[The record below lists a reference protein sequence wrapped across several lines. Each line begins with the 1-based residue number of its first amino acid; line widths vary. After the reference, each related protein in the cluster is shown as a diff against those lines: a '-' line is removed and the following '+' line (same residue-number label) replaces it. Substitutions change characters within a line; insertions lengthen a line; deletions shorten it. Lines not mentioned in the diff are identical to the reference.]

1 MSGTKTSGRAVT
13 ELFRLSKRSNNGTN
27 EPGRAGWKTAIGQMI
42 YKASLPENSNNEE
55 RRYRFVF
62 RGLEFREA
70 IMYVKQPDGIWK
82 SMDSLTASSFASKE
96 GDSGIDIYRHIAS
109 DIKNYFNKHFR
120 IETGERLSEIIL
132 PHLVG
137 TQGAVNE
144 KGEHLEVV
152 RANPAVLLTPSYDS
166 IRIDSNVR
174 LDDKEYLKNSVS
186 ISDNTITIVY
196 ADAKQQGVLLPLLK
210 IKSFPLEAAADLVEL
225 SKQVSGVIDVAAQPL
240 EKLLSQPP
248 ITGTGKILV
257 RIAPYKTK
265 GQNSY
270 EMTASAVPGG
280 DLSQRFTPG
289 AGPKHFITGTKEHKT
304 IVNRDFTAEL
314 DNYSRLS
321 SVIHGLSG
329 RSSTNETPENLLK
342 LLEFVHDHPDDYA
355 VEWPKGEEIKFKG
368 SVNKDTWHLFVE
380 TGTQQEWFK
389 VEGNPLSGLQVT
401 TLELLQAAQQSSEG
415 EYIQLGEGEYIRMT
429 AALRRQLAALA
440 AIGQF
445 QGEEFFVPKYF
456 VGDLAEIMRKGQV
469 GVTGDSSY
477 NDLLQKIQD
486 AYASVPEVPA
496 GLNGTLRDYQV
507 AGFQWMSRLSAWG
520 AGACL
525 ADDMGLGKTVQTI
538 AFMLSKAQDGPSLVI
553 APTTVVAN
561 WKNEIGRFAPS
572 LNPII
577 LNNESDR
584 DKAIDSAKEGDV
596 LLASYGLLS
605 NNGDGL
611 SGREW
616 NVICLDEA
624 HQIKNRF
631 TKASQAAMSL
641 IGKSRLILTGTP
653 VQNNVSELW
662 NLMQFINPGLLG
674 TYKAFSEKFA
684 GLSSRKDELRE
695 KTMDQLR
702 SMTQPFI
709 LRRTKDEVVRDIP
722 VKTEFD
728 YMVNLTESE
737 MAAYENERVQMEFFY
752 DTVPPQDRMKFFFGD
767 LGKLRRMA
775 CSMQMA
781 KQEWT
786 QEASKITELR
796 YLLNGIAGNDNRI
809 ILFSQYTEFL
819 AYVKS
824 LLESMGMEYLYMD
837 GSTPMGQRESII
849 SDFQS
854 GKTPVFVCSL
864 KAGGIG
870 INLTA
875 ANYVILLD
883 PWWNPAVE
891 QQAMD
896 RAYRIGQ
903 TRDVTVIRMISYH
916 TIEEKVIRLQE
927 EKRTLSDDILEGTSK
942 TASLS
947 YEDIKEMLSS
957 F

>member
-1 MSGTKTSGRAVT
+1 
-13 ELFRLSKRSNNGTN
+13 
-27 EPGRAGWKTAIGQMI
+27 MI
-42 YKASLPENSNNEE
+42 YKASLPENTGSEQ
-55 RRYRFVF
+55 RRYRFAFSGV
-62 RGLEFREA
+62 EFREA
-70 IMYVKQPDGIWK
+70 IKYVKQPDGSW
-82 SMDSLTASSFASKE
+82 MAMGSLSATSFAARE
-96 GDSGIDIYRHIAS
+96 IDSEIGMYRHIAS
-109 DIKNYFNKHFR
+109 DIRDYFNRNPR
-120 IETGERLSEIIL
+120 IEYGERLSEVIL
-132 PHLVG
+132 PYLVG
-137 TQGAVNE
+137 TQGAVND

-152 RANPAVLLTPSYDS
+152 KANPAAVLIPSYDS
-166 IRIDSNVR
+166 IRVESNVK
-174 LDDKEYLKNSVS
+174 LADSLYLRNAVS
-186 ISDNTITIVY
+186 ISDHTLTIVF
-196 ADAKQQGVLLPLLK
+196 ADERQEGVLLPLLK
-210 IKSFPLEAAADLVEL
+210 MKSFPLEAAADLVEM
-225 SKQVSGVIDVAAQPL
+225 SKQVNGVIDIAAQSL
-240 EKLLSQPP
+240 ERLTSKQPVP
-248 ITGTGKILV
+248 GTGKILI
-257 RIAPYKTK
+257 RINIDPFQKK
-265 GQNSY
+265 GQSSY
-270 EMTASAVPGG
+270 DMTASAVPGE
-280 DLSQRFTPG
+280 DFSQRFTPG
-289 AGPKHFITGTKEHKT
+289 AGPKQYITGKKEQK
-304 IVNRDFTAEL
+304 IIIRRDFTAEL
-314 DNYSRLS
+314 DNYNRLS
-321 SVIHGLSG
+321 SVIRGLSG
-329 RSSTNETPENLLK
+329 RRTSNETPENLLK

-401 TLELLQAAQQSSEG
+401 TLELFQAAQQSSEG

-456 VGDLAEIMRKGQV
+456 VGDLAEIMKKGQL

-486 AYASVPEVPA
+486 AYASVPAVPA

-507 AGFQWMSRLSAWG
+507 TGFQWMSRLSAWG

-572 LNPII
+572 LNPVI

-584 DKAIDSAKEGDV
+584 DKAIYSAKEGDV

-605 NNGDGL
+605 NGGTEL

-616 NVICLDEA
+616 NIICLDEA

-631 TKASQAAMSL
+631 TKASEAAMSL
-641 IGKSRLILTGTP
+641 AGKSRLILTGTP
-653 VQNNVSELW
+653 VQNNISELW

-809 ILFSQYTEFL
+809 VLFSQYTEFL

-870 INLTA
+870 INLTV

>member
-1 MSGTKTSGRAVT
+1 MSGTKTSPQAVT
-13 ELFRLSKRSNNGTN
+13 ELFHLSKRSTGETN
-27 EPGRAGWKTAIGQMI
+27 DPGRAEWKTAIGQMI
-42 YKASLPENSNNEE
+42 YKASLPDNMGSEE

-62 RGLEFREA
+62 RGTDFREV
-70 IMYVKQPDGIWK
+70 IKYTKQLDGTWK
-82 SMDSLTASSFASKE
+82 AVNSIFASSFSARE
-96 GDSGIDIYRHIAS
+96 ADSEISMYRHIAS
-109 DIKNYFNKHFR
+109 DLRNYFNKNNR
-120 IETGERLSEIIL
+120 CEVGERLSEIIL

-152 RANPAVLLTPSYDS
+152 KVNPAVVFTPSYDS
-166 IRIDSNVR
+166 IRVVSNVK
-174 LDDKEYLKNSVS
+174 LTDTYAIQNSVS
-186 ISDNTITIVY
+186 LSDHTLTIIC
-196 ADAKQQGVLLPLLK
+196 ADEKQRGVLLPLLK
-210 IKSFPLEAAADLVEL
+210 IKSFPLEAAADLIDL
-225 SKQVSGVIDVAAQPL
+225 SKNLEGIIDIAARSL
-240 EKLLSQPP
+240 EKIIIQQPV
-248 ITGTGKILV
+248 IGTGRILI
-257 RIAPYKTK
+257 RIDPLKTK
-265 GQNSY
+265 SQVYYN
-270 EMTASAVPGG
+270 MIASAIPGE

-289 AGPKHFITGTKEHKT
+289 AGPKQFITGKKEQKM
-304 IVNRDFTAEL
+304 IVQRDFTIEM

-321 SVIHGLSG
+321 SVICGLSG
-329 RSSTNETPENLLK
+329 QNSSNETPESLLK
-342 LLEFVHDHPDDYA
+342 LLEFVHDHPDDFA
-355 VEWPKGEEIKFKG
+355 IEWPIGEEIKFKG

-380 TGTQQEWFK
+380 TGTQQLWFR
-389 VEGNPLSGLQVT
+389 VEGNPLSGLQVST
-401 TLELLQAAQQSSEG
+401 QQLLHAAQQSPDG
-415 EYIQLGEGEYIRMT
+415 EYVQLGEREYVKMT
-429 AALRRQLAALA
+429 SDLRKQLAALA
-440 AIGQF
+440 SIGQF
-445 QGEEFFVPKYF
+445 QGADFIVPKYF
-456 VGDLAEIMRKGQV
+456 VGELAEIMGKGEV
-469 GVTGDSSY
+469 GMTGDSAY
-477 NDLLQKIQD
+477 NELLQRIQD
-486 AYASVPEVPA
+486 AYASTLEVPA

-507 AGFQWMSRLSAWG
+507 TGFQWMSRLSAWG

-584 DKAIDSAKEGDV
+584 EKAISSANEGDV
-596 LLASYGLLS
+596 ILASYGLLS
-605 NNGDGL
+605 NGGTEL
-611 SGREW
+611 SSKEW
-616 NVICLDEA
+616 NIICLDEA

-631 TKASQAAMSL
+631 TKASEAAMSL
-641 IGKSRLILTGTP
+641 VGKSRLILTGTP
-653 VQNNVSELW
+653 VQNNVAELW

-674 TYKAFSEKFA
+674 TFKGFSEKFA

-695 KTMDQLR
+695 KSMDQLR
-702 SMTQPFI
+702 AMTQPFI

-737 MAAYENERVQMEFFY
+737 MATYESERKRMEIFY

-775 CSMQMA
+775 CSMPMVKEGWA
-781 KQEWT
+781 E
-786 QEASKITELR
+786 EASKIRELR
-796 YLLNGIAGNDNRI
+796 YLLNGIVGNDNRI
-809 ILFSQYTEFL
+809 VLFSQYTEFL
-819 AYVKS
+819 VYVRG
-824 LLESMGMEYLYMD
+824 LLESMGIEYLYMD
-837 GSTPMGQRESII
+837 GSTPMGQRETII

-864 KAGGIG
+864 KAGGVG

-875 ANYVILLD
+875 ANYVFLLD

-927 EKRTLSDDILEGTSK
+927 QKKSLSDSVLEGTSG
-942 TASLS
+942 TASLT
-947 YEDIKEMLSS
+947 YEDIKEMLRS